1 MSVILNQ
8 KFIKNILIY
17 FLCFVSTSIFL
28 EILIFKYPSSSLD
41 GSWHYYMS
49 YAFLEKLNFTSQ
61 IIFTYGPLGML
72 HAKTYIPDIFEP
84 YIVLQLI
91 LISTYSLVL
100 FEFLVKKNFEKYF
113 IILLMTLFLKS
124 EVGYFIFYII
134 FYENFKFRKKFITRD
149 YLAIIPIFIF
159 PLVKTVFIIPSSILF
174 AFLIF
179 INRGIK
185 KTIIFSSISF
195 LYLILIWKYA
205 NQDPLSL
212 YNYIFN
218 FFLILDGY
226 SENLSL
232 IGSYYEILISI
243 AFLIFIF
250 IVLIKKNFNY
260 LDIVFYFLFFFLLF
274 KTGFVRHDGHAIKFF
289 CFTLFFVIIVLNIKQ
304 KLTITLIF
312 LTSLSYYYSLIN
324 HNLDNILKERINNIS
339 NTIVGGGNALFN
351 FQTFIANLNERHDL
365 KKKNIVNK
373 YNFIKYKNQSADIYN
388 FNQGIV
394 LANNIIPKFRP
405 SFQSFNASNVFL
417 IEKNL
422 QFIKKNI
429 PGIIFFKLQTID
441 NNFPFGDDSLNFLTF
456 QKKYKLIDY
465 KNDYLIFRFD
475 KNIIPNETI
484 EILKIDIEPTLIGK
498 ILKFFFKIPK
508 IQISFELKDGSNFSK
523 HIGSSNLKK
532 GIILSPFI
540 DSSEELLFLL
550 SDPNILEKKK
560 VKKYKIDS
568 FMFKFFWK
576 INKKKIEK
584 FKFQS
589 NLSNLSFLN
598 KRKVKFKN
606 FPNQFLKIDCKSS
619 IEKDFSSK
627 KGKFFY
633 IKGWFFSKDF
643 IEKKKPILIFK
654 NNNVAKYYISIEAHE
669 RPDVA
674 NYFKNIK
681 YLNSGFSEKIKYEK
695 EFESF
700 SLGYQGEQF
709 YECK

>member
-1 MSVILNQ
+1 MSFIFNK
-8 KFIKNILIY
+8 KFTNNIFIY
-17 FLCFVSTSIFL
+17 FLCFFSISIFL

-91 LISTYSLVL
+91 LVSTYSLVL

-113 IILLMTLFLKS
+113 IILLMTFFLKS

-134 FYENFKFRKKFITRD
+134 FYENFKIRKKFITRD

-260 LDIVFYFLFFFLLF
+260 LDIIFYYLIFFLLF
-274 KTGFVRHDGHAIKFF
+274 KTGFVRHDGHAVKFF
-289 CFTLFFVIIVLNIKQ
+289 CFILFFVVILFSIRQ
-304 KLTITLIF
+304 KLTIVLIF
-312 LTSLSYYYSLIN
+312 LTLLAYYSSLLH
-324 HNLDNILKERINNIS
+324 HNLDNILKDRFYNIGR
-339 NTIVGGGNALFN
+339 TILSGSNALLN
-351 FQTFIANLNERHDL
+351 NKSYITNLNEKHDL
-365 KKKNIVNK
+365 KKKEIVNK
-373 YNFIKYKNQSADIYN
+373 YNFMKYKNQSADIYN
-388 FNQGIV
+388 FNQGII
-394 LANNIIPKFRP
+394 LANDIVPKFRP

-417 IEKNL
+417 IKKNL
-422 QFIKKNI
+422 QFIEKNI
-429 PGIIFFKLQTID
+429 PELIFFKLQTID

-456 QKKYKLIDY
+456 QKKYKLIDH
-465 KNDYLIFRFD
+465 KDDYLIFKFD
-475 KNIIPNETI
+475 KNIILNETI
-484 EILKIDIEPTLIGK
+484 EILKLDIEPTFIGK
-498 ILKFFFKIPK
+498 IIKFLFKIPK
-508 IQISFELKDGSNFSK
+508 IRLSLELNDGSNVSK

-540 DSSEELLFLL
+540 ENSEELLFLL
-550 SDPNILEKKK
+550 TDQTILENKK
-560 VKKYKIDS
+560 VEKYKIDG
-568 FMFKFFWK
+568 FLFNIFWK
-576 INKKKIEK
+576 INSKKTEK
-584 FKFQS
+584 FKIQN
-589 NLSNLSFLN
+589 NLDYLSFLD
-598 KRKVKFKN
+598 VKKITSKS
-606 FPNQFLKIDCKSS
+606 FPAQFSKIDCKLSV
-619 IEKDFSSK
+619 EKYYKSK
-627 KGKFFY
+627 KSKFVN
-633 IKGWFFSKDF
+633 IKGWFFSENF
-643 IEKKKPILIFK
+643 IDKKLPILIFK
-654 NNNVAKYYISIEAHE
+654 NKDNPIYYITIDTQS
-669 RPDVA
+669 RSDVA
-674 NYFKNIK
+674 NYFKNNK
-681 YLNSGFSEKIKYEK
+681 FLNSGFSEKINYKI
-695 EFESF
+695 EFDNL
-700 SLGYQGEQF
+700 SLGYKGDQF